1 MTHEQ
6 AQKILDKVREGVAYP
21 AGVVDFALQL
31 TGDLDAHEAHG
42 SQGMGREIQTQG
54 QTSWGRA
61 SQDMVERNHFGHR
74 A

>member
-21 AGVVDFALQL
+21 ASIVDFALFL

-42 SQGMGREIQTQG
+42 SEGMGRAVQTQG
-54 QTSWGRA
+54 PASWGRT
-61 SQDMVERNHFGHR
+61 SQDMVERHHFGH
-74 A
+74 

>member
-21 AGVVDFALQL
+21 ASIVDFALFL

-42 SQGMGREIQTQG
+42 SEGMGRAVQTQS

-61 SQDMVERNHFGHR
+61 GQDLVERNYLGH
-74 A
+74 

>member
-21 AGVVDFALQL
+21 ASIVDFALFL
-31 TGDLDAHEAHG
+31 TGDIESHEANRG
-42 SQGMGREIQTQG
+42 EGMGRAVQTQG

-61 SQDMVERNHFGHR
+61 SQDMVERHHLCH
-74 A
+74 

>member
-21 AGVVDFALQL
+21 SGVVDFALFL
-31 TGDLDAHEAHG
+31 TGDIESYEAHG
-42 SQGMGREIQTQG
+42 SQGVGGAVQTQG

-61 SQDMVERNHFGHR
+61 SPDMVERHHLGH
-74 A
+74 

>member
-21 AGVVDFALQL
+21 ASIVDFALFL
-31 TGDLDAHEAHG
+31 TGDIESYEANRG
-42 SQGMGREIQTQG
+42 QGMGREIQTQG

-61 SQDMVERNHFGHR
+61 GQDLVERNHFGHR

>member
-21 AGVVDFALQL
+21 SGVVDFALQL

-42 SQGMGREIQTQG
+42 SEGMGGSVQTQG

-61 SQDMVERNHFGHR
+61 SPDMVERHYLGH
-74 A
+74 

>member
-21 AGVVDFALQL
+21 ASIVDFALFL

-42 SQGMGREIQTQG
+42 SDTVNGVNHEDNQNTAYKNRI
-54 QTSWGRA
+54 A
-61 SQDMVERNHFGHR
+61 RNF
-74 A
+74 

>member
-21 AGVVDFALQL
+21 ASIVDFALQL
-31 TGDLDAHEAHG
+31 TGDLELYEENRG
-42 SQGMGREIQTQG
+42 QGMGGAVQTQG

-61 SQDMVERNHFGHR
+61 GQDLVERHYLGH
-74 A
+74 